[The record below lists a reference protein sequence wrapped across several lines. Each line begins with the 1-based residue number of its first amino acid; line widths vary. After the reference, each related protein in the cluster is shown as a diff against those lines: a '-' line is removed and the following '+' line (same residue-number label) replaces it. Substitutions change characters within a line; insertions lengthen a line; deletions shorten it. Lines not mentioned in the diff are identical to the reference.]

1 MLVALTGLALYAA
14 VGTTFVLL
22 TVVPR
27 KRQIEMLYKRYDD
40 LRTLTQERFEALD
53 NDIKAIYLTPEERQL
68 LGLELPRRD

>member
-1 MLVALTGLALYAA
+1 MLVALAGLALYAA

-27 KRQIEMLYKRYDD
+27 KRQIEMLYKRYED
-40 LRTLTQERFEALD
+40 LRTLTQELD
-53 NDIKAIYLTPEERQL
+53 NEVKAIYLTPEERQL